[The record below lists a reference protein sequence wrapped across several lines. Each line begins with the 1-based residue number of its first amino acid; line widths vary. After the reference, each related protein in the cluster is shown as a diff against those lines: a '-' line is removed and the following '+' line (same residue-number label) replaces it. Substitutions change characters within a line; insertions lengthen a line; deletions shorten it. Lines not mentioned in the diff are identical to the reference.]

1 MNKLII
7 PFVFILCLVMAACS
21 NDDDSQFELSGTYLE
36 ATTWDAELTG
46 ETHKCPVKKLTIVF
60 NILSYNIL
68 EGIFTVGGFE
78 ISY

>member
-1 MNKLII
+1 MH
-7 PFVFILCLVMAACS
+7 
-21 NDDDSQFELSGTYLE
+21 DD
-36 ATTWDAELTG
+36 
-46 ETHKCPVKKLTIVF
+46 HKCPVKKLTIVF